1 MTWTGR
7 QLASLLVAAAI
18 TASATAAQDLSLPL
32 LIDLNRRAGEV
43 AYAKRD
49 WIAAQEL
56 LGSVIQL
63 NPYDGRVAYMLGT
76 ALIIDKERDPEKL
89 RAGTFYYARAAVL
102 LREPSLINWVKRQHV
117 SMFRTALGLDKYW
130 DFVRVTPL
138 APKSV
143 DEYPPTPPEP
153 LDSQMAFLMLR
164 DELLSPTGAKFFEDA
179 LSMNSSPQFKARLVS
194 QRPENNPVELTFSVD
209 QPGKPEIRVLLTKAI
224 PGTATPGTRM
234 EVEGLI
240 RSWQPNP
247 FQLILQSDPKEIH
260 GWPFPIPADPP
271 SKQQQ
276 QQ

>member
-1 MTWTGR
+1 MAEWLNAAVLKTVNGVTRSGVRIPLPPPSFQRFRSPKQILSMTWTGR

-153 LDSQMAFLMLR
+153 LD
-164 DELLSPTGAKFFEDA
+164 
-179 LSMNSSPQFKARLVS
+179 
-194 QRPENNPVELTFSVD
+194 
-209 QPGKPEIRVLLTKAI
+209 
-224 PGTATPGTRM
+224 
-234 EVEGLI
+234 
-240 RSWQPNP
+240 
-247 FQLILQSDPKEIH
+247 
-260 GWPFPIPADPP
+260 
-271 SKQQQ
+271 
-276 QQ
+276 